1 MKRDEFIIERLKE
14 QTEELQTLGKNVLE
28 TLSMLHMDFKRYKR
42 SHKWLVNNSERRFMI
57 LNHPTKLRTER
68 IDELV
73 GSIAELAVYLANKPA
88 MELSIVRYQIN
99 GEGKAYD
106 ITESLALI
114 QEAFDMVNIKVENH
128 KAKNYRKKA
137 LADKDLQEAGFPQ
150 GRSNTPMKE

>member
-1 MKRDEFIIERLKE
+1 
-14 QTEELQTLGKNVLE
+14 
-28 TLSMLHMDFKRYKR
+28 
-42 SHKWLVNNSERRFMI
+42 MI

-88 MELSIVRYQIN
+88 RELSIVRYQIN